1 MIVGNDAK
9 QHSSIKRDTTLP
21 IHAELPHRR
30 SSSTGTSVPNHS
42 LHRREDYS
50 SPPWSDAVQ
59 RATPSDNIAELSD
72 SDETLAHDRVAQTRT
87 EYTVPQQ
94 PYALHGWNGRR
105 QRDGLSIKR
114 DSIRAAEDHNTNPH
128 LAGSS
133 HFVKQARNIPKEE
146 LSRWARVRLD
156 EDDPLLL
163 KHLRDVYDQTN
174 VEHSR
179 RMGTNYHAAG
189 LYSGREIIQEEEE
202 EEEEEEKEEEEIEK
216 SKKEEE
222 VEEEGDDDEVTY
234 NATGDQE
241 AQGWPRARLSQ
252 SVKQFIS
259 RLVKRTSG
267 SKKQDELWDLM
278 VSDIIPILARL

>member
-1 MIVGNDAK
+1 
-9 QHSSIKRDTTLP
+9 
-21 IHAELPHRR
+21 
-30 SSSTGTSVPNHS
+30 
-42 LHRREDYS
+42 
-50 SPPWSDAVQ
+50 
-59 RATPSDNIAELSD
+59 
-72 SDETLAHDRVAQTRT
+72 
-87 EYTVPQQ
+87 
-94 PYALHGWNGRR
+94 
-105 QRDGLSIKR
+105 
-114 DSIRAAEDHNTNPH
+114 
-128 LAGSS
+128 
-133 HFVKQARNIPKEE
+133 
-146 LSRWARVRLD
+146 
-156 EDDPLLL
+156 
-163 KHLRDVYDQTN
+163 
-174 VEHSR
+174 
-179 RMGTNYHAAG
+179 MGTNYHAAG

-202 EEEEEEKEEEEIEK
+202 EEEEEEKEEEEIEEEEGEEERAEK